1 MSFHRYYEGVVK
13 SFDTEKNKH
22 VVWCILECLISFAFF
37 LQDSWLV
44 IWTSKV
50 LYDDGDVEVLRL
62 DRERW
67 DLVKSGLK
75 AKVNQPFIL
84 LYEHVMFDPVNQN
97 LCLMIQ

>member
-1 MSFHRYYEGVVK
+1 MYFGV
-13 SFDTEKNKH
+13 SYFF
-22 VVWCILECLISFAFF
+22 CILSTH
-37 LQDSWLV
+37 SWLV

-84 LYEHVMFDPVNQN
+84 LYKHVMVNPVNQN